1 MNKKFSTLLAG
12 MALVAAVSANAQTSI
27 DVKNGKIDINTT
39 AETLPKYD
47 KDTKGGLYQ
56 LRDANGQIL
65 MMQEV
70 NGEYSLVAKNAN
82 DNDFVLKNTLWCV
95 TTQPYSQGQAVKF
108 DFMNK
113 GTGMMLDIAMGDD
126 LKSADGKKGY
136 W

>member
-56 LRDANGQIL
+56 LRDAKW
-65 MMQEV
+65 
-70 NGEYSLVAKNAN
+70 S
-82 DNDFVLKNTLWCV
+82 D
-95 TTQPYSQGQAVKF
+95 
-108 DFMNK
+108 
-113 GTGMMLDIAMGDD
+113 LDDAGSEWRIFIGR
-126 LKSADGKKGY
+126 KECQ
-136 W
+136 

>member
-108 DFMNK
+108 DFMN
-113 GTGMMLDIAMGDD
+113 
-126 LKSADGKKGY
+126 
-136 W
+136 

>member
-12 MALVAAVSANAQTSI
+12 AALVAAVSANAQNLA
-27 DVKNGKIDINTT
+27 DVKDGVALDINKS
-39 AETLPKYD
+39 AQALPTYD

-56 LRDANGQIL
+56 LRDANDQIL
-65 MMQEV
+65 MMKEV
-70 NGEYSLVAKNAN
+70 NGEYSLVAMSAN
-82 DNDFVLKNTLWCV
+82 DKDFVLKNTLWCV

-126 LKSADGKKGY
+126 LKSADGK
-136 W
+136 